1 MNNSIN
7 ILSKRI
13 LPASLSALAVLLLAS
28 CADES
33 TPASADKLPAEVC
46 FTAALGAPLTRA
58 TTSGVWETGELVAV
72 EIGSERKQYVVRT
85 ADGTMSGNGEAN
97 TYYWMTPSDPPKE
110 VTAWHLGQWNG
121 AEAAQVDMAC
131 PGTFSVSTDQTAGTA
146 ASDFVYAPLQTI
158 SFGGNSTLKFYHQ
171 LALLTIRLDLEQGH
185 ISKLLIGTDADPVA
199 VGGDFTAPSGGNQVF
214 GAWDTTSGATGVV
227 SACRLASSGK
237 EGYPLCYQC
246 VMLPQDRQGKPFI
259 TVVLTSGE
267 RYTWTDTENCT
278 KWAPGVSYS
287 YNFRLRN
294 GLIENVTDEE
304 WLPEGAQ
311 GSISVVATMWDGT
324 SLPYGVTASDDQSF
338 GISVFDTPWTDQA
351 ANGGITTDPDSWQE
365 GTDPGSY
372 DVDGGEWT
380 PGSNQGGTDV
390 NDHSWEEG
398 EENDTPGGIGTKAW
412 EYEPND
418 N

>member
-1 MNNSIN
+1 
-7 ILSKRI
+7 
-13 LPASLSALAVLLLAS
+13 
-28 CADES
+28 
-33 TPASADKLPAEVC
+33 
-46 FTAALGAPLTRA
+46 
-58 TTSGVWETGELVAV
+58 
-72 EIGSERKQYVVRT
+72 
-85 ADGTMSGNGEAN
+85 
-97 TYYWMTPSDPPKE
+97 
-110 VTAWHLGQWNG
+110 
-121 AEAAQVDMAC
+121 
-131 PGTFSVSTDQTAGTA
+131 
-146 ASDFVYAPLQTI
+146 
-158 SFGGNSTLKFYHQ
+158 
-171 LALLTIRLDLEQGH
+171 
-185 ISKLLIGTDADPVA
+185 
-199 VGGDFTAPSGGNQVF
+199 
-214 GAWDTTSGATGVV
+214 
-227 SACRLASSGK
+227 
-237 EGYPLCYQC
+237 
-246 VMLPQDRQGKPFI
+246 MLPQDRQGKPFI

-324 SLPYGVTASDDQSF
+324 SLPYGVTASDDHWDEYTETFGFIVRDDWWLKTDLSRGIVDSTVEWLRNEQSF
-338 GISVFDTPWTDQA
+338 GISVFDTPWTYQA

-380 PGSNQGGTDV
+380 PGSNQGGTDI
-390 NDHSWEEG
+390 NDHSWEKG